1 MEKTRPEDDDKV
13 ICNTDGG
20 LSRSTRDEQP
30 THYTFKITQF
40 SLFSEQSE
48 ERCYSQAFQAG
59 GYIWK
64 LVLYPNGNDKGK
76 GHHLSLYLQIGY
88 SVLLPLGWEVQA
100 VFRLFAFDQIRGRY
114 LMLEETQGKRFHAMK
129 TVWGSDEFIPLRV
142 FKNQS
147 YGYLVNDTCVF
158 GAEVFIIGESRSG
171 QNECLCL
178 SRGAGYYYKRL
189 FSKGHHEEPIMKSA
203 YGVPMGKSA
212 TYDTTFPSKIG
223 VPMKSMRDDM
233 PTHYTFKIKSF
244 SQLCKLPKIRCD
256 SKVFYAGGYKW
267 KMSLSVN
274 KNKQQKV
281 HYLSLYLGI
290 EETRSIQPGWEIE
303 AVFRLFVFDQIRG
316 RYLMLQETNAKF
328 DEPNTKWRVDEFMS
342 LESFSD
348 PSCGFLVKDSCI
360 FGATVFV
367 CRERCSGKGECLQM
381 ITEGVTTEYTWKIEK
396 ISQIKESCK
405 SEPFGSGYH
414 KWTLHFYPGGCGMGL
429 GNYISLFLYSG
440 NSSPLVQGPYV
451 RYSLTVIDQSN
462 GNGNGNGIGINECAT
477 YHFPV
482 KGKGWGYAKFMPL
495 CVFADPSKGF
505 LVEDTCIISA
515 KFTIIGSIEI
525 FRNFF

>member
-114 LMLEETQGKRFHAMK
+114 LMLE
-129 TVWGSDEFIPLRV
+129 
-142 FKNQS
+142 
-147 YGYLVNDTCVF
+147 
-158 GAEVFIIGESRSG
+158 EVFIIGESRSG